1 MRRLPLKIII
11 LLGDSSVFYQEYK
24 KLNSKF
30 FAFHDQMNLLTPEN
44 YSLLYTLYFGGFPR
58 FFPSITEEHF
68 RLKTEN
74 KLLNLCVHDS
84 KIYLATHFMYFISVS
99 EVHPS

>member
-1 MRRLPLKIII
+1 MRIIHFCVRLFWRVP
-11 LLGDSSVFYQEYK
+11 
-24 KLNSKF
+24 
-30 FAFHDQMNLLTPEN
+30 A
-44 YSLLYTLYFGGFPR
+44 

-84 KIYLATHFMYFISVS
+84 KIYLATHYMYFISVS